1 MNVTKKMGVWM
12 DHSSANFIDLTTKK
26 NSYTIISQFTT
37 DAKDEAIT
45 KNEHL
50 MHVKEQTLNKAYY
63 KEIAAE
69 IEGYDRVLL
78 FGPTDAK
85 TELYNYLNSDLH
97 FKDIQFDVVPA
108 EKMTT
113 NEKEA
118 FVKRHFK
125 N

>member
-1 MNVTKKMGVWM
+1 MNLTKNIGVWM
-12 DHSSANFIDLTTKK
+12 DHSSANFINLNTKK
-26 NSYTIISQFTT
+26 NSYTVISQFTT
-37 DAKDEAIT
+37 DVKDEAL
-45 KNEHL
+45 KRNEHL
-50 MHVKEQTLNKAYY
+50 MHIKEQELNEAYY
-63 KEIAAE
+63 KEIADE
-69 IEGYDRVLL
+69 ILRYDRVLL

-85 TELYNYLNSDLH
+85 KELYNFLKLDLH

>member
-1 MNVTKKMGVWM
+1 MSVTKNIGVWM
-12 DHSSANFIDLTTKK
+12 DHSSANFINLNTKK
-26 NSYTIISQFTT
+26 NSYTVISQFTP
-37 DAKDEAIT
+37 DVKDEALT
-45 KNEHL
+45 RNEHL
-50 MHVKEQTLNKAYY
+50 MHVKEQGLNEAYY
-63 KEIAAE
+63 KEIADE
-69 IEGYDRVLL
+69 IVRYDRVLL

-85 TELYNYLNSDLH
+85 KELYNYLKLDLH